1 MNAEDLN
8 INTHLSHIIFITGGT
23 KSGKSEFAEHLA
35 KEVKDISYVALSK
48 NNIDDKEWQEKISLH
63 QKRRPK
69 DWKLIE
75 TTDLLN
81 TLSTE
86 DGPLLIDSI
95 GGFVMESIDKENTE
109 WLMMMNS
116 LICLLKKRRSLTFIV
131 GEQVGWGLVSEYKIG
146 NIYIERI
153 GQLQRRITKISTDNW
168 LAINGRAI
176 KIDEISIEIPLKNGS
191 RSF

>member
-1 MNAEDLN
+1 MNAKN
-8 INTHLSHIIFITGGT
+8 LSNKDYISNIIFITGGT
-23 KSGKSEFAEHLA
+23 KSGKSELAEHLA
-35 KEVKDISYVALSK
+35 KEVKELSYVALSK
-48 NNIDDKEWQEKISLH
+48 NNIDDKEWQEKINLH

-81 TLSTE
+81 ILSKE
-86 DGPLLIDSI
+86 DGPLLVDSI

-109 WLMMMNS
+109 WLMMINS
-116 LICLLKKRRSLTFIV
+116 LICLLKKRRNLTFIV
-131 GEQVGWGLVSEYKIG
+131 GEKLGWGLVSEYKIG

-153 GQLQRRITKISTDNW
+153 GQLQRIITKISNNNW

-176 KIDEISIEIPLKNGS
+176 KIDEISLEIPT
-191 RSF
+191 

>member
-1 MNAEDLN
+1 MHDKVSSISKSSSN
-8 INTHLSHIIFITGGT
+8 IIFITGGT

-35 KEVKDISYVALSK
+35 KKAKKLSYVALSE
-48 NNIDDKEWQEKISLH
+48 NNIDDKEWQDKINLH

-81 TLSTE
+81 TLNKE

-109 WLMMMNS
+109 WLMSMNS
-116 LICLLKKRRSLTFIV
+116 LMTLLKKRRSLTFIV

-146 NIYIERI
+146 NSYIERI
-153 GQLQRRITKISTDNW
+153 GQLQRRITQISKDNW

-176 KIDEISIEIPLKNGS
+176 KIDEISLEIPT
-191 RSF
+191 